1 MRELIRDSR
10 GATRGYYVTIGD
22 RVELHSPSGALL
34 GYYLVSQD
42 KTFDKSGS
50 FKGFGNQL
58 TFLLKPLDN

>member
-1 MRELIRDSR
+1 MRELIKDQR
-10 GATRGYYVTIGD
+10 GATRGYYVTLGD
-22 RVELHSPSGALL
+22 RITLHDAAGNVL
-34 GYYLVSQD
+34 GFYSQSQD